1 MESDNV
7 TTILLTKIGM
17 DISQIFALL
26 ARIGH
31 DLSVIN
37 NEEYQAIFNLT
48 DAELTAYTQLMS
60 AFGEEIDKDSLS

>member
-1 MESDNV
+1 MESDN
-7 TTILLTKIGM
+7 TIIILLTKIGM
-17 DISQIFALL
+17 DISQMFALL
-26 ARIGH
+26 ARVGH

-48 DAELTAYTQLMS
+48 DAEMTVYTQLMK

>member
-1 MESDNV
+1 
-7 TTILLTKIGM
+7 M

-26 ARIGH
+26 VRVGH

-48 DAELTAYTQLMS
+48 DAELTDYIRLMK

>member
-1 MESDNV
+1 
-7 TTILLTKIGM
+7 M
-17 DISQIFALL
+17 DISQMFALL
-26 ARIGH
+26 ARVGH

-48 DAELTAYTQLMS
+48 DAELTAYTQLMR

>member
-1 MESDNV
+1 MENYN
-7 TTILLTKIGM
+7 TIIILLTKIGM

-26 ARIGH
+26 VRVGH

-48 DAELTAYTQLMS
+48 DAELTDYIRLMK

>member
-1 MESDNV
+1 MENDN
-7 TTILLTKIGM
+7 TIIILLTKIGM

-26 ARIGH
+26 ARVGH

-48 DAELTAYTQLMS
+48 DAELTDYIRLMK

>member
-1 MESDNV
+1 MENDN
-7 TTILLTKIGM
+7 TIIILLTKIGM
-17 DISQIFALL
+17 DISQMFALL
-26 ARIGH
+26 ARVGH

-60 AFGEEIDKDSLS
+60 AFEEEIDKDSLS